1 MTYNMLNLTE
11 GTFHSAIVSVQIT
24 FISVSTVPKQGIE
37 MLQKVIQLMTHAPL
51 SISCQAVLMTHAPLS
66 ISCQAVTEP
75 QEVVGVYALSH

>member
-11 GTFHSAIVSVQIT
+11 GTFHSSIVSVQIT

-51 SISCQAVLMTHAPLS
+51 SISCQAV
-66 ISCQAVTEP
+66 TEP